1 MNPIRK
7 FKVNQSSPFVRHRV
21 YKPGPEAAADPSVA
35 NPNTDRE
42 FYVIQS
48 SLEDQRRV
56 LTVRTQYVLMNHTQT
71 TYQVKQFYVT
81 REVVD
86 GKSVKKIQTLQ
97 KADLPPNASIPLPDH
112 ADTEIQA
119 QLKMCVK
126 PIDSKRW
133 SDEFKVSAMKKKLV
147 CGQNIMWN
155 HHKNYSILR
164 KEATVDKE
172 VFNFLLLPA
181 LLIKNCLPLPIK
193 LTLSQVMKA
202 GEGDNSAR
210 SS

>member
-86 GKSVKKIQTLQ
+86 GKSVKKI
-97 KADLPPNASIPLPDH
+97 
-112 ADTEIQA
+112 
-119 QLKMCVK
+119 
-126 PIDSKRW
+126 
-133 SDEFKVSAMKKKLV
+133 
-147 CGQNIMWN
+147 
-155 HHKNYSILR
+155 
-164 KEATVDKE
+164 
-172 VFNFLLLPA
+172 
-181 LLIKNCLPLPIK
+181 
-193 LTLSQVMKA
+193 
-202 GEGDNSAR
+202 
-210 SS
+210 